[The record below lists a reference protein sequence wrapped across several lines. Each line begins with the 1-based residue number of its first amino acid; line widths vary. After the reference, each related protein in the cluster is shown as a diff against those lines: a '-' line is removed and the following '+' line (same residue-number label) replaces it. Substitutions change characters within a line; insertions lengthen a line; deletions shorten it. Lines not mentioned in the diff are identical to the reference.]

1 MSLGENIR
9 KIRKEKGYSI
19 LKLREL
25 TGLSKSTISEIENDK
40 SSPTF
45 ETLNKIAKA
54 LEIRVETLISYDQ
67 LNEWDNEYHDLKEQN
82 VKETTCEDFDEEIR
96 AIARDMKNL
105 SSDKK
110 QLLHDLIKTMIQS
123 GDDELK
129 K

>member
-54 LEIRVETLISYDQ
+54 LEIKVETLISYDQ
-67 LNEWDNEYHDLKEQN
+67 LNEWDNEYPDLKEADD
-82 VKETTCEDFDEEIR
+82 DFDEETR

-105 SSDKK
+105 SSNKK
-110 QLLHDLIKTMIQS
+110 QLLHNLIKTMIQS

>member
-54 LEIRVETLISYDQ
+54 LEIKVETLISYDQ
-67 LNEWDNEYHDLKEQN
+67 LNEWDNEYPDLKEADD
-82 VKETTCEDFDEEIR
+82 DFDEETR

-110 QLLHDLIKTMIQS
+110 QLLHNLINTMIQS

>member
-67 LNEWDNEYHDLKEQN
+67 LNEWDNEYPDLKEADD
-82 VKETTCEDFDEEIR
+82 EFDDNIR
-96 AIARDMKNL
+96 AIARDMKKL
-105 SSDKK
+105 SSDK
-110 QLLHDLIKTMIQS
+110 QDLLRSLIKTMVES
-123 GDDELK
+123 GDDELNK
-129 K
+129 